1 MKKEGK
7 WINFLVF
14 VPFLFVNLLFLTLN
28 VNFNV
33 NPEETEILESVKYA
47 RWEILLGFFAYY
59 AVLAFAV
66 LLPGKKKVHLACTAA
81 ILLAGVISFLVT
93 G

>member
-28 VNFNV
+28 INSNV
-33 NPEETEILESVKYA
+33 NPEKTEILESVTYA

-81 ILLAGVISFLVT
+81 ILLAGVISFIVT

>member
-7 WINFLVF
+7 WIDFLVF

-28 VNFNV
+28 IKFYGNG
-33 NPEETEILESVKYA
+33 ERTEMLERVRYG

-81 ILLAGVISFLVT
+81 IVLAGVISFIVT

>member
-1 MKKEGK
+1 M
-7 WINFLVF
+7 
-14 VPFLFVNLLFLTLN
+14 
-28 VNFNV
+28 
-33 NPEETEILESVKYA
+33 LERVRYG

-81 ILLAGVISFLVT
+81 IVLAGVISFIVT